1 MVNNPYSVLG
11 VPENASDEE
20 VKRAYR
26 ELSRKYHPD

>member
-20 VKRAYR
+20 VKKI
-26 ELSRKYHPD
+26 SSGFICG